1 MQLADL
7 GRSQNNLQEQK
18 KIRLVNLS
26 FPKQFSVYKNR
37 PYKHSFLNY
46 MEYCL
51 YRFVSLTVGKIN
63 LNEF

>member
-37 PYKHSFLNY
+37 PNNLSNP
-46 MEYCL
+46 
-51 YRFVSLTVGKIN
+51 VSQTTDY
-63 LNEF
+63 